1 MMDERRIVAMTE
13 RVAQEL
19 DPEAGFEVDD
29 EPLAM
34 VDQAI
39 DMMIRCVRIINEN
52 LPKVESQ
59 NVPQRAALDET
70 KKLMDEGVSPYLA
83 DVVKVMQIFEGGA
96 K

>member
-1 MMDERRIVAMTE
+1 MDERRIVAMTE
-13 RVAQEL
+13 RVAQKE
-19 DPEAGFEVDD
+19 DPEADFEVDD

-39 DMMIRCVRIINEN
+39 DMMIRCVGIINEN
-52 LPKVESQ
+52 LPKVAIQ
-59 NVPQRAALDET
+59 NVPQKAALDET

-83 DVVKVMQIFEGGA
+83 DVVRAMQVFEGGA

>member
-1 MMDERRIVAMTE
+1 MDERRIVAMTE
-13 RVAQEL
+13 RVAQKEL
-19 DPEAGFEVDD
+19 DPEADFEVDD

-52 LPKVESQ
+52 LPKVEIQ
-59 NVPQRAALDET
+59 NVPQKAALDET

-83 DVVKVMQIFEGGA
+83 DVVKAMQAFEGGA
-96 K
+96 